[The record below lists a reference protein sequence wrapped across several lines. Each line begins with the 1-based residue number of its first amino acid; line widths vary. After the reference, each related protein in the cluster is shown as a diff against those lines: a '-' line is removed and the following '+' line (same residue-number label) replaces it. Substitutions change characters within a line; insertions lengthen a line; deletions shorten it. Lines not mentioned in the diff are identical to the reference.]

1 MGKDK
6 KSIAIFDM
14 QFLTASI
21 STTLVLLLLGM
32 VVFFVLTA
40 HNLSIYVKENI
51 NFTILISDDMKEKDI
66 LSMQKDLDTKPYIKS
81 TKYISKKQ
89 ALLEETEALGT
100 DPQEFLGYNP
110 FTASL
115 EVRLISDY
123 ANNDSIAK
131 IEREI
136 KTNKYVQD
144 VLYQRDLID
153 AVNENVRNISIALL
167 VLAGALSFIS
177 FMLINN
183 TIRLTIYAKRFLIH
197 TMKLVGASWS
207 FIRWPFIT
215 RNFWIGIF
223 SALIASGILWG
234 LAFWL
239 INYESELSTIITTQV
254 MILVSISVFTFG
266 ILITWLC
273 AYLSI
278 NKYLRMKASSLYYI

>member
-100 DPQEFLGYNP
+100 DR
-110 FTASL
+110 T
-115 EVRLISDY
+115 R
-123 ANNDSIAK
+123 
-131 IEREI
+131 
-136 KTNKYVQD
+136 
-144 VLYQRDLID
+144 
-153 AVNENVRNISIALL
+153 
-167 VLAGALSFIS
+167 
-177 FMLINN
+177 MLIQ
-183 TIRLTIYAKRFLIH
+183 IH
-197 TMKLVGASWS
+197 SWE
-207 FIRWPFIT
+207 P
-215 RNFWIGIF
+215 IG
-223 SALIASGILWG
+223 
-234 LAFWL
+234 
-239 INYESELSTIITTQV
+239 
-254 MILVSISVFTFG
+254 
-266 ILITWLC
+266 
-273 AYLSI
+273 
-278 NKYLRMKASSLYYI
+278 